1 VSAQMVQRG
10 LRAMAFVAV
19 ASVPSPLPACP
30 LSGFGTNTPRSTKN
44 RSVCL
49 VEGETAR
56 LGVPGLT
63 LKCRFA

>member
-1 VSAQMVQRG
+1 
-10 LRAMAFVAV
+10 MAFVAV